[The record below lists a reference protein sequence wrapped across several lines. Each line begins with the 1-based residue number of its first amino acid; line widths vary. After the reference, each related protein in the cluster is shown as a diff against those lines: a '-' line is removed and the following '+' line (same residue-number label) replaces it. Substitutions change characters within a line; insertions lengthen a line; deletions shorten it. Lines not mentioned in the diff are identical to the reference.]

1 MESPLAYSIPEACAA
16 ASIGRS
22 ALYEEIKSGRL
33 RAVKS
38 GRRTIILERDL
49 RSWVEGLPEI
59 ATAAPRKPDQDERDA
74 A

>member
-1 MESPLAYSIPEACAA
+1 MKSPLAYSIPEACAA

-38 GRRTIILERDL
+38 GRRTIITDRDL
-49 RSWVEGLPEI
+49 RSWVENLPEI
-59 ATAAPRKPDQDERDA
+59 TASVPSKPQQDGRDA

>member
-1 MESPLAYSIPEACAA
+1 MKSPIAYSIPEACAA

-38 GRRTIILERDL
+38 GRRTIVTADDL
-49 RSWVEGLPEI
+49 RSWVENLPEI
-59 ATAAPRKPDQDERDA
+59 ATAAPRGPKPDERDA

>member
-1 MESPLAYSIPEACAA
+1 MKSTLAYSIAEACAA

-33 RAVKS
+33 RAVKN
-38 GRRTIILERDL
+38 GRRTLITADSL
-49 RSWVEGLPEI
+49 RSWVENLPEI
-59 ATAAPRKPDQDERDA
+59 TAAAPRKPERNERDA

>member
-1 MESPLAYSIPEACAA
+1 MKSPLAYSIPEACAA

-38 GRRTIILERDL
+38 GRRTLITADSL
-49 RSWVEGLPEI
+49 RSWVENLPEI
-59 ATAAPRKPDQDERDA
+59 SAAPRKPDQNERDA

>member
-1 MESPLAYSIPEACAA
+1 VESPLAYSIPEACAV

-22 ALYEEIKSGRL
+22 ALYEEIKSKRL

-38 GRRTIILERDL
+38 GRRTIILARDL
-49 RSWVEGLPEI
+49 RSWIESLPEI
-59 ATAAPRKPDQDERDA
+59 GTAAPRKFERDERGA

>member
-1 MESPLAYSIPEACAA
+1 MEGRLAYSIPEACAV

-22 ALYEEIKSGRL
+22 ALYEEIKTGRL

-38 GRRTIILERDL
+38 GRRTIILARDL
-49 RSWVEGLPEI
+49 RSWVENLPEI
-59 ATAAPRKPDQDERDA
+59 TTAASCKPEDTRDA

>member
-1 MESPLAYSIPEACAA
+1 MEGHLAYSIPEACAV

-22 ALYEEIKSGRL
+22 ALYEEIKAGRL

-38 GRRTIILERDL
+38 GRRTIILARDL
-49 RSWVEGLPEI
+49 RSWVENLPAI
-59 ATAAPRKPDQDERDA
+59 ATAAARKPEDTRDA

>member
-1 MESPLAYSIPEACAA
+1 MTSPLAYSIPEACAA

-38 GRRTIILERDL
+38 GRRTLITAESL
-49 RSWVEGLPEI
+49 RSWVENLPEI
-59 ATAAPRKPDQDERDA
+59 TVSAPRKPDQDERDA